1 MYPEAVITGLG
12 FVTSLGHSRAGVS
25 ESLRSLRHGLSLWP
39 MAAELEVPVAVVGQV
54 AGFEVSSTRSSDWSW
69 PADCPIDPEEVRA
82 MPPQG
87 VYALAAVRQ
96 ALAEAGLQEADLGDG
111 RSGLFTASVGSA
123 RMLHHHLSRMEASA
137 WRRIAPTSIL
147 SSIAGSLNF
156 HLASLLGVR
165 GASCG
170 FVSACASGGH
180 ALGFAL
186 DEIRLGRQDRMMV
199 VAAEEVSMESVL
211 PFAGMGA
218 LSLQTDPRLAS
229 RPFDRHRDGFVA
241 TGGAVALVL
250 ESLDSAEARQVRPL
264 ARMTGWA
271 QTCDGHHPA
280 APHPDGQG
288 IREAMLLAMKDAGV
302 EPSEVEYVNAHATST
317 PAGDRAE
324 ARALRAVFGTG
335 SPLAISSTKALTG
348 HALSLAGVMEAAFC
362 TLAMDEGFLPGQAHL
377 SEPDEA
383 CAGLNLPRRTL
394 LQRPRVVLN
403 NGCGFGG
410 SNVVHV
416 LQSLEP

>member
-1 MYPEAVITGLG
+1 
-12 FVTSLGHSRAGVS
+12 
-25 ESLRSLRHGLSLWP
+25 

-69 PADCPIDPEEVRA
+69 PADCPIDPVEVRA

-96 ALAEAGLQEADLGDG
+96 ALAEAGLQEADLRDG

-123 RMLHHHLSRMEASA
+123 RMLHHHLSRMEASD

-147 SSIAGSLNF
+147 SSIAGALNF
-156 HLASLLGVR
+156 HLAALLGVR

-186 DEIRLGRQDRMMV
+186 DEIRLGRQDRMLV

-362 TLAMDEGFLPGQAHL
+362 TLAIDEGFLPGQAHL

-383 CAGLNLPRRTL
+383 CAGLNLPHRTQM
-394 LQRPRVVLN
+394 QRPRVVLN
-403 NGCGFGG
+403 NSCGFGG